1 MLKNKLEN
9 LIKESAKE
17 IQKKYKLEK
26 LPKFTIEHSRD
37 FQFGDYATNVAMVL
51 GKELKKNPMEI
62 GDFLIKKIKKDKNFH
77 SEIFEKIEIVKPGFI
92 NFTLSAEFLQKNLLE
107 ILKQG
112 EKFGSFRRRHP
123 MPESREALDACD
135 KTVVIDYSHPNIAK
149 PMHVGHLRSTIIGQS
164 LYNIYKFLGYKT
176 ISDNHI
182 GDWGTQFGKLIYGY
196 KNWGDKKKIHQNP
209 IEEMTKLYVKFH
221 KEAEK
226 NKELEES
233 AREETKKLQDK
244 NKENM
249 KIWKFLVEESL
260 KEFEKIYKIL
270 GIKFDYALGESFY
283 DNMLKQIVK
292 ECLKKKIA
300 SKSEKA
306 IIINLGKY
314 NLPPF
319 LIQKKD
325 GAYLYATTDLAAIK
339 YRQKKFKP
347 NKILYV
353 VSNEQALHFQ
363 QLFASLELLGWL
375 KNTEIKHI
383 KFGMVLGKNGKKLS
397 TRKGETV
404 SLESLIEKAVKLAR
418 KAVEEKNPKL
428 SKTEKEKIAK
438 IVGIGAIKYNDL
450 SQNRLTDI
458 VFDWKKMLN
467 FQGDSAPYLQYT
479 HARIKSILRKSSFYG
494 VNPNTNFEGDTTSC
508 RLPTLSCHS
517 REAYPRLRSG
527 NGNPRLQKNRFRNKF
542 GMTREEIAT
551 TKLLKNE
558 LELSILRQLLFF
570 PEIIERAAKEYN
582 PNIIADYL
590 YQLAGRFNLF
600 YQKIPVLKA
609 KKELRLA
616 RLNLI
621 FSVTTVLKTGL
632 GLLGIEAPGKM

>member
-9 LIKESAKE
+9 LIKKSAKE
-17 IQKKYKLEK
+17 IQKKYKLKK
-26 LPKFTIEHSRD
+26 LPEFTVEHSRN
-37 FQFGDYATNVAMVL
+37 FRFGDYATNAAMVL
-51 GKELKKNPMEI
+51 GKEAKKNPMEV
-62 GDFLIKKIKKDKNFH
+62 GNFLIKEIKKDKNFH
-77 SEIFEKIEIVKPGFI
+77 SEIFKKIEIAKPGFI
-92 NFTLSAEFLQKNLLE
+92 NFTLSSKFLQKNLSE

-112 EKFGSFRRRHP
+112 EKFGS
-123 MPESREALDACD
+123 LNLGKG
-135 KTVVIDYSHPNIAK
+135 KTVVVDYSAPNIAK
-149 PMHVGHLRSTIIGQS
+149 PMHAGHLRSTIIGQS
-164 LYNIYKFLGYKT
+164 LCNIYKFLGYKT

-196 KNWGDKKKIHQNP
+196 KNWGDQKKILQNP

-226 NKELEES
+226 NKELEEF
-233 AREETKKLQDK
+233 ARKETKKLQDK
-244 NKENM
+244 NKENV
-249 KIWKFLVEESL
+249 KIWKFLVKESL
-260 KEFEKIYKIL
+260 KEFDKIYKIL
-270 GIKFDYALGESFY
+270 GIKFDYVLGESFY
-283 DNMLKQIVK
+283 DSMLEKIVK
-292 ECLKKKIA
+292 ECLRKKIA
-300 SKSEKA
+300 GKSEGA
-306 IIINLGKY
+306 IIINLDRY

-339 YRQKKFKP
+339 YRLKKFKP
-347 NKILYV
+347 DKILYV

-363 QLFASLELLGWL
+363 QLFAALELLGWP
-375 KNTEIKHI
+375 KNIEMKHI
-383 KFGMVLGKNGKKLS
+383 KFGMVLGENGKKLS

-428 SKTEKEKIAK
+428 SKTEKQKIAK

-450 SQNRLTDI
+450 SQNRMTDI
-458 VFDWKKMLN
+458 VFDWNKMLN

-479 HARIKSILRKSSFYG
+479 HARIKSILRKLSLFA
-494 VNPNTNFEGDTTSC
+494 EGDIRQY
-508 RLPTLSCHS
+508 RLLI
-517 REAYPRLRSG
+517 RRSQKEG
-527 NGNPRLQKNRFRNKF
+527 DDTYRRLQKEIFKNKF
-542 GMTREEIAT
+542 AT

-558 LELSILRQLLFF
+558 LELSILKQLLFF
-570 PEIIERAAKEYN
+570 LETIERAAQEYN

-609 KKELRLA
+609 EKELRLA

-621 FSVTTVLKTGL
+621 FAVATVLKTGL
-632 GLLGIEAPGKM
+632 ELLGIEAPEKM